1 MEKEHLYK
9 KHKDS
14 DYQKQAEQF
23 CVEYKNFLSTSKTER
38 LCVDYF
44 VEKAKKNG
52 FFDIAQKTS
61 FQAGDKVYYI
71 NKNRSVVFAVV
82 GEEDL
87 ANGIHL
93 VAAHIDSPRLD
104 LKPAPVTEE
113 GGFSYLRTHYYGG
126 IKKYQWVATPLA
138 LYGVVVKKNG
148 ETVSIA
154 LGDGEND
161 PIFMV
166 TDLLPHLA
174 SKQMMKKMTEGIS
187 GEKLMILSGANP
199 DPDAE
204 KEELKS
210 ALLNIFKE
218 HYGITEDDFYSAEI
232 QVVPAGRARDV
243 GFDRSM
249 IASYG
254 HDDRV
259 CAYTAFEALC
269 QLDTPKKTAV
279 VLLADREEVGSMG
292 NSGMQSR
299 FLEYF
304 LEDLSPTVRV
314 NKVLKNTLCL
324 SSDVAAAY
332 DPMYAEVYEKQNSP
346 IFGCGITL
354 LRYTGSRGKG
364 GSSEASAELVAK
376 IRKIFDENDISFQFA
391 ELGKVDEGGGGTVA
405 QYIANLGADVIDAGV
420 ALLSMHAPYEI
431 AHKADIYEAYRAYIA
446 FLAAR

>member
-1 MEKEHLYK
+1 MAKEHLYK
-9 KHKDS
+9 KHKDT
-14 DYQKQAEQF
+14 DYKQKAESF
-23 CVEYKNFLSTSKTER
+23 CEEYKNFLSTSKTER

-44 VEKAKKNG
+44 VNKAKADG
-52 FFDIAQKTS
+52 FSDISEKS
-61 FQAGDKVYYI
+61 NFKAGDKVFYI
-71 NKNRSVVFAVV
+71 NKNRSAVFAII

-87 ANGIHL
+87 EAGINL

-148 ETVSIA
+148 ETVNIA

-161 PIFMV
+161 PIFMI

-174 SKQMMKKMTEGIS
+174 SKQMTQKMTEGIP
-187 GEKLMILSGANP
+187 GEKLMVLSGSNP
-199 DPDAE
+199 DLDAE
-204 KEELKS
+204 KEEVKA
-210 ALLNIFKE
+210 ALLKILEEN
-218 HYGITEDDFYSAEI
+218 YGILEEDFYSAEI
-232 QVVPAGRARDV
+232 EVVPAGRARDV

-249 IASYG
+249 VASYG

-259 CAYTAFEALC
+259 CAYTAFEALR
-269 QLDTPKKTAV
+269 QMGTPKKTAV

-304 LEDLSPTVRV
+304 LEEIKPAVRV
-314 NKVLKNTLCL
+314 NKVMANTVCL

-346 IFGCGITL
+346 IFGCGLTL

-376 IRKIFDENDISFQFA
+376 IRKIFDENDVSFQFA

-431 AHKADIYEAYRAYIA
+431 AHKADIYEAYRGYVA
-446 FLAAR
+446 FMTAR

>member
-1 MEKEHLYK
+1 MAKEHLFK
-9 KHKDS
+9 KHKDT
-14 DYQKQAEQF
+14 DYQKKAEAF
-23 CVEYKNFLSTSKTER
+23 SEGYKAFLSQCKTER

-44 VEKAKKNG
+44 VKKAEAKG
-52 FFDIAQKTS
+52 FRDVLTTKDFKP
-61 FQAGDKVYYI
+61 GDKVYYI
-71 NKNRSVVFAVV
+71 NKNRSVVFGII

-87 ANGIHL
+87 ENGIHL

-138 LYGVVVKKNG
+138 LYGVVVKKSG
-148 ETVSIA
+148 ETINIA
-154 LGDGEND
+154 IGDGEND
-161 PIFMV
+161 PIFMIS
-166 TDLLPHLA
+166 DLLPHLA
-174 SKQMMKKMTEGIS
+174 SKQMTQKMTEGIP
-187 GEKLMILSGANP
+187 GEKLMILSGSNP
-199 DPDAE
+199 DLDAE
-204 KEELKS
+204 KEEVKT
-210 ALLNIFKE
+210 ALLKILEKT
-218 HYGITEDDFYSAEI
+218 YGISEDDFYSAEI
-232 QVVPAGRARDV
+232 EVVPAGKARDV

-249 IASYG
+249 VASYG

-259 CAYTAFEALC
+259 CAYTAMEALFE
-269 QLDTPKKTAV
+269 TSVPKKTAV

-304 LEDLSPTVRV
+304 LEELNPNVRL
-314 NKVLKNTLCL
+314 NKVMANTLCL
-324 SSDVAAAY
+324 SSDVAAAF

-346 IFGCGITL
+346 IFGCGLTL

-376 IRKIFDENDISFQFA
+376 LRKLFDEKDISFQFA

-431 AHKADIYEAYRAYIA
+431 AHKADIYEAYRAYVSFMA
-446 FLAAR
+446 

>member
-1 MEKEHLYK
+1 MAKEHLFK
-9 KHKDS
+9 KHKDT
-14 DYQKQAEQF
+14 DYKGKAEAF
-23 CVEYKNFLSTSKTER
+23 CEDYKAFLTTAKTER
-38 LCVDYF
+38 LCVEYF
-44 VEKAKKNG
+44 EVKAKKNG
-52 FFDIAQKTS
+52 FLPIADKKELK
-61 FQAGDKVYYI
+61 AGDRVYYI
-71 NKNRSVVFAVV
+71 NKNRSAVFCVI
-82 GEEDL
+82 GEEDVEH
-87 ANGIHL
+87 GINL

-148 ETVSIA
+148 EAVKIA
-154 LGDGEND
+154 IGDGEND

-174 SKQMMKKMTEGIS
+174 SKQMTQKMTEGIP
-187 GEKLMILSGANP
+187 GEKLMVLSGSNP
-199 DPDAE
+199 DLDADS
-204 KEELKS
+204 EEVKS
-210 ALLNIFKE
+210 ALLKILE
-218 HYGITEDDFYSAEI
+218 ETYSISEEDFYSAEI
-232 QVVPAGRARDV
+232 EVVPQGAARDV

-249 IASYG
+249 VASYG

-259 CAYTAFEALC
+259 CAYTAFQALME
-269 QLDTPKKTAV
+269 TKAPKKTAV

-304 LEDLSPTVRV
+304 LEEIKPNVRI
-314 NKVLKNTLCL
+314 NKVMANTICL
-324 SSDVAAAY
+324 SSDVAAAF

-346 IFGCGITL
+346 IFGCGLTL

-364 GSSEASAELVAK
+364 GSSEASAELVAY
-376 IRKIFDENDISFQFA
+376 IRNLFDKNDISFQFA

-446 FLAAR
+446 FLMAR

>member
-1 MEKEHLYK
+1 MAKEHLFK
-9 KHKDS
+9 KHKDT
-14 DYQKQAEQF
+14 DYQKKAEAF
-23 CVEYKNFLSTSKTER
+23 SEGYKAFLSQCKTER

-44 VEKAKKNG
+44 VKKAEAKG
-52 FFDIAQKTS
+52 FRDVLTTKDFKP
-61 FQAGDKVYYI
+61 GDKVYYI
-71 NKNRSVVFAVV
+71 NKNRSVVFGII

-87 ANGIHL
+87 ENGIHL

-138 LYGVVVKKNG
+138 LYGVVVKKSG
-148 ETVSIA
+148 ETINIA
-154 LGDGEND
+154 IGDGEND
-161 PIFMV
+161 PIFMIS
-166 TDLLPHLA
+166 DLLPHLA
-174 SKQMMKKMTEGIS
+174 SKQMTQKMTEGIP
-187 GEKLMILSGANP
+187 GEKLMILSGSNP
-199 DPDAE
+199 DLDAE
-204 KEELKS
+204 KEEVKT
-210 ALLNIFKE
+210 ALLKILEKT
-218 HYGITEDDFYSAEI
+218 YGISEDDFYSAEI
-232 QVVPAGRARDV
+232 EVVPAGKARDV

-249 IASYG
+249 VASYG

-259 CAYTAFEALC
+259 CAYTAMEALFEMSV
-269 QLDTPKKTAV
+269 PKKTAV

-304 LEDLSPTVRV
+304 LEELNPNVRL
-314 NKVLKNTLCL
+314 NKVMANTLCL
-324 SSDVAAAY
+324 SSDVAAAF

-346 IFGCGITL
+346 IFGCGLTL

-376 IRKIFDENDISFQFA
+376 LRKLFDEKDISFQFA

-431 AHKADIYEAYRAYIA
+431 AHKADIYEAYRAYVSFMA
-446 FLAAR
+446 

>member
-1 MEKEHLYK
+1 MKKEHLFK
-9 KHKDS
+9 KHKGT
-14 DYQKQAEQF
+14 DYQAKAEAF
-23 CVEYKNFLSTSKTER
+23 AEGYKAFLTTAKTER
-38 LCVDYF
+38 LCVEYF
-44 VEKAKKNG
+44 EAKAKENG
-52 FFDIAQKTS
+52 FCKIADQKDLKP
-61 FQAGDKVYYI
+61 GDRVYYI
-71 NKNRSVVFAVV
+71 NKNRSAVFAII

-87 ANGIHL
+87 ECGINL

-148 ETVSIA
+148 ETVKIA
-154 LGDGEND
+154 IGDGEND

-174 SKQMMKKMTEGIS
+174 SKQMTQKMTEGIP
-187 GEKLMILSGANP
+187 GEKLMVLSGSNP
-199 DPDAE
+199 DTDAE
-204 KEELKS
+204 SDEVKT
-210 ALLNIFKE
+210 ALLKILE
-218 HYGITEDDFYSAEI
+218 ETYGITEEDFYSAEI
-232 QVVPAGRARDV
+232 EVVPQGAARDL

-249 IASYG
+249 VASYG

-259 CAYTAFEALC
+259 CAYTAFCGLLETK
-269 QLDTPKKTAV
+269 TPKKTAV

-304 LEDLSPTVRV
+304 LEELKPNVRI
-314 NKVLKNTLCL
+314 NKVMANTLCL

-346 IFGCGITL
+346 MFGCGLTL

-364 GSSEASAELVAK
+364 GSSEASAELVAY
-376 IRKIFDENDISFQFA
+376 IRKIFDENDIAYQFA

-431 AHKADIYEAYRAYIA
+431 AHKADIYEAFRSYIA
-446 FLAAR
+446 FMGA

>member
-1 MEKEHLYK
+1 MAKEHLYK
-9 KHKDS
+9 KHKDT
-14 DYQKQAEQF
+14 DYKQKAEAF
-23 CVEYKNFLSTSKTER
+23 SEEYKNFLSTSKTER

-44 VEKAKKNG
+44 VNKAKADG
-52 FFDIAQKTS
+52 FFDISEKS
-61 FQAGDKVYYI
+61 DFKAGDKVFYI
-71 NKNRSVVFAVV
+71 NKNRSAVFCVI

-87 ANGIHL
+87 EAGISL

-148 ETVSIA
+148 ETVKIA

-161 PIFMV
+161 PIFMI

-174 SKQMMKKMTEGIS
+174 TKQMTQKMTEGIP
-187 GEKLMILSGANP
+187 GEKLMVLSGSNP
-199 DPDAE
+199 DLDAE
-204 KEELKS
+204 KEEVKA
-210 ALLNIFKE
+210 ALLKILEEN
-218 HYGITEDDFYSAEI
+218 YGILEDDFYSAEI
-232 QVVPAGRARDV
+232 EVVPAGKARDV

-249 IASYG
+249 VASYG

-269 QLDTPKKTAV
+269 QIGTPKKTAV

-304 LEDLSPTVRV
+304 LEELKPSVRV
-314 NKVLKNTLCL
+314 NKVMVNTVCL

-346 IFGCGITL
+346 IFGCGLTL

-376 IRKIFDENDISFQFA
+376 IRKIFDENDVSFQFA

-446 FLAAR
+446 FMAAR